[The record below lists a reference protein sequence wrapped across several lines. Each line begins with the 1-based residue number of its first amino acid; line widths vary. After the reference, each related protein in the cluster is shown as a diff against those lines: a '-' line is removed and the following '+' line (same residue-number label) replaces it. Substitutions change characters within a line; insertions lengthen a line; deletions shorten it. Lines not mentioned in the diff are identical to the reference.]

1 MANKWVEKSLKLAWE
16 RDYLDQLMNI
26 YPAIP
31 SFREPLPND
40 LRKKIKESFKHKKNK
55 DLVETILS
63 ARKQNYP
70 FPIEHPYAAL
80 LGGLPQKTK
89 EVLLD
94 KNPKVINI
102 IAKILFLMGISDVI
116 KGIERPPDINRQM
129 GSLFKQWLKK
139 NFSNKNE
146 YSFNPDLLKST
157 KGKIAFFDGA
167 DIAID
172 SYVRQVLKIDI
183 PQLSFRRDLLVKVNG
198 IIIVGEARF
207 LSTYGGS
214 QTRDIENTL
223 GFVRTVNTSDI
234 KNFRAIA
241 IIDGI
246 VWFNTSYKK
255 LIGGVPD
262 SVPVMS
268 ALLIE
273 DYLKELKS

>member
-40 LRKKIKESFKHKKNK
+40 LRKKIKESFKHKKDK
-55 DLVETILS
+55 DLVEVILS

-89 EVLLD
+89 KVLLD

-129 GSLFKQWLKK
+129 GPFFKQWLKK

-146 YSFNPDLLKST
+146 YSFAPDLLKST
-157 KGKIAFFDGA
+157 KGKITFFDGA

-172 SYVRQVLKIDI
+172 SYVRQVLKIDL